1 MLGHGAIMQLSVDEK
16 GLPILDQFSEEG
28 FIDCVL
34 KVENLRIE
42 EKWLNFHMAASFE
55 DQRVGVDVSVVR
67 GIKAGF
73 NANMELN
80 KEHVYRQGV
89 CLSRS
94 GPESDRLVAA
104 IAKLYGMETTI
115 MKMVAQESYTAIAL
129 HQGTIDIESEPVKIK
144 LFGNDSEAEDET
156 RYYEIFF
163 NLDLQNGFVFWNE
176 KDQEYRY
183 PLVNSLAKN
192 VA

>member
-1 MLGHGAIMQLSVDEK
+1 MQLTIDEK

-67 GIKAGF
+67 GIQAGF

-80 KEHVYRQGV
+80 NEHVYRQGV
-89 CLSRS
+89 YFSRS

-104 IAKLYGMETTI
+104 IAKLYGMETTVN
-115 MKMVAQESYTAIAL
+115 KMVDQESYTAIAL
-129 HQGTIDIESEPVKIK
+129 HQGDIDPESEPVKIK
-144 LFGNDSEAEDET
+144 LFGNDSEAEDEA

-183 PLVNSLAKN
+183 PLVNSLARN